1 MFKKYVIHFTA
12 VLVIIFSIFAL
23 LCINDTTMPIMVP
36 LITFPISILV
46 YAIPMAFLFSK
57 KAKLVDLKLDMDE
70 KVMDSIDKI
79 ITNKMKRKKKTVV
92 DGNIIYSMKNF
103 YFRWLTNAVEVRTY
117 NEHLLVR
124 VPEQYKNYL
133 LNIR

>member
-1 MFKKYVIHFTA
+1 MFKKYFVHFTA
-12 VLVIIFSIFAL
+12 VLIVIFSVFAL

-57 KAKLVDLKLDMDE
+57 KAKLVDLKLNINENTMDR
-70 KVMDSIDKI
+70 IDEI
-79 ITNKMKRKKKTVV
+79 IINKMKRKKKAVV
-92 DGNIIYSMKNF
+92 DGKTIYSMENI

-117 NEHLLVR
+117 NDHILVR
-124 VPEQYKNYL
+124 IPEQYKDYL
-133 LNIR
+133 LNTR